1 VSYNRGMPLAEL
13 TPTGPDPQQ
22 SLLEAYGLI
31 VMIAAIGLA
40 AVVLVLSVIIAR
52 RMSRRRTVLLE
63 REVQKRRA
71 EQGPPP
77 EDAWQKS
84 AERYTDPDRLTP
96 EEIAERAAEDRA
108 GTGRDDDDEDAGAA
122 GGGSTWD
129 EAIAGEQDSD
139 PGEDDPYGLFE
150 DKPYVDPEEDDEDDP
165 GDGIDPDEPWR

>member
-1 VSYNRGMPLAEL
+1 MTLAEL
-13 TPTGPDPQQ
+13 NTTTPDPQQ

-31 VMIAAIGLA
+31 VMTAAIGLA

-96 EEIAERAAEDRA
+96 EEIAERAAEDRT
-108 GTGRDDDDEDAGAA
+108 GPGRDDDDEDKQTGAA